1 MMMIVW
7 DENIRFDIVSYDL
20 FLQYI
25 SMKTPV
31 VDDVLQPAGKRH
43 VFMQLAP

>member
-1 MMMIVW
+1 MMIVW
-7 DENIRFDIVSYDL
+7 DEEIHYDIVSCDI
-20 FLQYI
+20 FLLYI
-25 SMKTPV
+25 SMQTPV